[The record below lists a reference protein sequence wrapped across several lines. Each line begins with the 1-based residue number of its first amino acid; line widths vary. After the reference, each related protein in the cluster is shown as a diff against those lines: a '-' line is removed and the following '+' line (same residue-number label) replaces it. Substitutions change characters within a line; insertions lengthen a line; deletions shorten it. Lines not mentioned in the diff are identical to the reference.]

1 MTLTTTL
8 SDRTVADFSEL
19 WKNRRLNLEPAFQ
32 RKSVWSNRDRQLL
45 VDSVFRGIPMPSVF
59 LYKQTAKNGTP
70 IYDVI
75 DGKQRLETLLLFM
88 GKGPLTALDSTLEVR
103 TSFGDET
110 TLGWWAWSDLA
121 NADRGRYQ
129 NTKIPVIEVE
139 GSLADI
145 IDLFVRINSTGR
157 HLTSQEKRHAK
168 YHTHPLLARAERFA
182 ESHLDWLLKHK
193 VVSPTTVGRM
203 RHVELITEL
212 LLSINDDAPINK
224 KQRLDE
230 IIGGTGVPENDLKR
244 AEVRL
249 DKVFTII
256 DSVLPK
262 LASTRFHQAADFYTL
277 TLMLARLIGEGVAVN
292 GHTSAKNA
300 LAGELL
306 VRFGNEVDK
315 ANDAI
320 KNMQGITDKY
330 VASYLATVREGTDSA
345 PARRRRE
352 VLLRAVI
359 EGVYEQ
365 LDPQR
370 RFSPAQRRIIWN
382 SSPDKRCSVC
392 KKTVTWETFA
402 ADHIAPYVK
411 GGATTL
417 ANAGLTCTSC
427 NSRKGA
433 R

>member
-1 MTLTTTL
+1 
-8 SDRTVADFSEL
+8 
-19 WKNRRLNLEPAFQ
+19 
-32 RKSVWSNRDRQLL
+32 
-45 VDSVFRGIPMPSVF
+45 MPSVF
-59 LYKQTAKNGTP
+59 LYKQTAKSGTP

-88 GKGPLTALDSTLEVR
+88 GRGPLAASNSPLEVR
-103 TSFGDET
+103 TSLGDE
-110 TLGWWAWSDLA
+110 LDLDRWAWSDLPKR
-121 NADRGRYQ
+121 DRAHYQ

-157 HLTSQEKRHAK
+157 HLTSQERRHAK
-168 YHTHPLLARAERFA
+168 YHSHPLLARSERFA
-182 ESHLDWLLKHK
+182 ESHLAWLLKHK
-193 VVSPTTVGRM
+193 VVSATTVSRM
-203 RHVELITEL
+203 RHVELVTEL
-212 LLSINDDAPINK
+212 LLSIGADAPINK

-230 IIGGTGVPENDLKR
+230 IIGGDGMPETILKQ

-249 DKVFTII
+249 AKALAII
-256 DSVLPK
+256 DSVVPE

-277 TLMLARLIGEGVAVN
+277 TLMFARLVGEGVAVN

-300 LAGELL
+300 LAGDLL

-315 ANDAI
+315 ANDALKSMKGI
-320 KNMQGITDKY
+320 ADKN
-330 VASYLATVREGTDSA
+330 VSSYLATVREGTDSA

-352 VLLRAVI
+352 ALLRSVI
-359 EGVYEQ
+359 AGVYDQ
-365 LDPQR
+365 LDAKR
-370 RFSPAQRRIIWN
+370 CFSPAQRRIIWN
-382 SSPDKRCSVC
+382 SSLDKRCSVC
-392 KKTVTWETFA
+392 ARTVTWETFA
-402 ADHIAPYVK
+402 ADHIAAYVK